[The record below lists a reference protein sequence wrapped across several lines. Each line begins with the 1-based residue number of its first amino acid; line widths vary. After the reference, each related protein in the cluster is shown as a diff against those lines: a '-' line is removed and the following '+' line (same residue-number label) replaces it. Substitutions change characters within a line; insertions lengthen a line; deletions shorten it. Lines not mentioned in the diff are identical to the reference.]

1 MRTHLNIGLFGF
13 GCVGQGLYTVLHQ
26 TRGLK
31 EATIAKICVKH
42 RDKERSLPADFF
54 TFDREEILDNQEIN
68 LVVELIDN
76 ADEAFEIVKEAM
88 LWGKPV
94 VSANK
99 KMIAEHFDELLELQR
114 KCGVPFLYEA
124 SCGGSIPIIRNLE
137 EYYDND
143 LLNGVEGILN
153 GTTNYILTKM
163 FEGGESYSDA
173 LSQAQQ
179 HGFAESNPR
188 SDVAGFDAKYKL
200 CILTAHAFGTFIK
213 PENVFTYG
221 IETVSQ
227 HDFQY
232 AREKGYHLKLVAQS
246 RRTGNNLSM
255 SVLPQFVNTDHKLY
269 QVANEYNGVEVE
281 GVFSDKQFFW
291 GKGAGSFPTG
301 SAVLSD
307 ISAITYNYRYEY
319 KKISQNT
326 KPQFNNDSIVRIYC
340 RFQQPN
346 NNTTLQFRTIEEQYT
361 GKSHSY
367 TIGTICL
374 QTLMDSDLL
383 QSPDVFIAV
392 VPETNH

>member
-1 MRTHLNIGLFGF
+1 MRAHLNIGLFGF

-31 EATIAKICVKH
+31 EAAISKICVKH
-42 RDKERSLPADFF
+42 RHKARPLPPDFF
-54 TFDREEILDNQEIN
+54 TFNREEILDNPNIN

-76 ADEAFEIVKEAM
+76 ADEAFDIVRDAM
-88 LWGKPV
+88 LRGKPV

-99 KMIAEHFDELLELQR
+99 KMIAEHFYELLELQQ
-114 KCGVPFLYEA
+114 KYGVPFLYEA

-143 LLNGVEGILN
+143 LLKGVEGILN

-163 FEGGESYSDA
+163 FEGGKSYSQA
-173 LSQAQQ
+173 LSEAQKL
-179 HGFAESNPR
+179 GFAESNPR

-246 RRTGNNLSM
+246 RRTDNDLSM
-255 SVLPQFVNTDHKLY
+255 WVVPQFVNSDHKLY
-269 QVANEYNGVEVE
+269 QVSNEYNGVEVE

-307 ISAITYNYRYEY
+307 ISAISYNYRYEY
-319 KKISQNT
+319 KKILQNT
-326 KPQFNNDSIVRIYC
+326 KPHFNNDSRVRVYC
-340 RFQQPN
+340 RFQSPDKSS
-346 NNTTLQFRTIEEQYT
+346 TLDFHSIEEQYT
-361 GKSHSY
+361 GKSHGY
-367 TIGTICL
+367 TIGTIAL
-374 QTLMDSDLL
+374 QSLIHSPAL
-383 QSPDVFIAV
+383 QSPDVFIAL
-392 VPETNH
+392 VPNNNE

>member
-26 TRGLK
+26 ARGLK
-31 EATIAKICVKH
+31 EAKISKICVKH
-42 RDKERSLPADFF
+42 RDKKRSLPAEFF
-54 TFDREEILDNQEIN
+54 TYDREDILDNQDIN

-76 ADEAFEIVKEAM
+76 ADDAFEIVREAM

-99 KMIAEHFDELLELQR
+99 KMIAEHFDELLDLQN

-163 FEGGESYSDA
+163 FEGGESYLQA
-173 LSQAQQ
+173 LSGAQQ
-179 HGFAESNPR
+179 LGFAESNPR
-188 SDVAGFDAKYKL
+188 SDVGGFDAKYKL
-200 CILTAHAFGTFIK
+200 CILTAHAFGVFIK
-213 PENVFTYG
+213 PENVFNYG
-221 IETVSQ
+221 IETVLQ
-227 HDFQY
+227 YDFQY

-246 RRTGNNLSM
+246 RRIGDELTM
-255 SVLPQFVNTDHKLY
+255 WVMPQFVNADHKLY

-319 KKISQNT
+319 KKIHQNT
-326 KPQFNNDSIVRIYC
+326 KPPFNNTTIVRIYC
-340 RFQQPN
+340 RFQQEDFRS
-346 NNTTLQFRTIEEQYT
+346 LFQFQTIEEQYI
-361 GKSHSY
+361 GKTHQY
-367 TIGTICL
+367 IIGTVSL
-374 QTLMDSDLL
+374 QYLMESDAL
-383 QSPDVFIAV
+383 QSPDVFIAL
-392 VPETNH
+392 VPNTNS

>member
-31 EATIAKICVKH
+31 EAVISKICVKH
-42 RDKERSLPADFF
+42 RDKTRTLPAEFF
-54 TFDREEILDNQEIN
+54 TYDREDILDNQDIN

-76 ADEAFEIVKEAM
+76 ADEAFEIVREAM

-99 KMIAEHFDELLELQR
+99 KMIAEHFDELLELQQ

-173 LSQAQQ
+173 LSGAQQ
-179 HGFAESNPR
+179 LGFAESNPR

-213 PENVFTYG
+213 PENVFNYG

-246 RRTGNNLSM
+246 RRTGNDLSM
-255 SVLPQFVNTDHKLY
+255 WVVPQFVNTDHKLY
-269 QVANEYNGVEVE
+269 QVSNEYNGVEVE

-326 KPQFNNDSIVRIYC
+326 KPLFNNDSVIRIYY
-340 RFQQPN
+340 RFQQPDN
-346 NNTTLQFRTIEEQYT
+346 SPALDFQTIEEQYT
-361 GKSHSY
+361 GKTHGY
-367 TIGTICL
+367 TIGTIPL
-374 QTLMDSDLL
+374 QTLMDSKVL
-383 QSPDVFIAV
+383 QSPDTFIAL
-392 VPETNH
+392 VPECKH